1 VDSRDTASAAFDAA
15 RPAGDAAGR
24 TGLARASRGGS
35 APDDGPHAGQTS
47 GPVAGAEQASS
58 PEQADSPAEQASRP
72 EQAGRAEQAEQPGG
86 PAADI
91 ADQADGTAA
100 GSAEQAGGPA
110 ANGSELAGSL
120 AASGLGGGAGLASR
134 RNGPVPPATI
144 YDVAS
149 AAGVSIASVSRVLNG
164 RGNPMAETR
173 ERVLAAVADLG
184 FIPDG
189 AARALSVRLKEIIGV
204 VIRRP
209 PPTEPLGDEIFQDEE
224 ESLQFPD
231 LINRGIEL
239 AAQNRDFNLLV
250 SSVDVDDHDHTR
262 RVFALARKSDGLI
275 LHDQVLDPDQLE
287 RLSRQVPVVTLAGV
301 ATPTTSNVGGDN
313 QGSMRELARH
323 LVQEHGYRTLA
334 YLGGHPD
341 SPDNLA
347 RLAAFS
353 DEVAA
358 AGGTFAGGPQ
368 WEGNYC
374 AAGGARVID
383 RLLASG
389 GAEKLPRAIACANDQ
404 TALGVVY
411 ALMQHGLDVPGDVA
425 VTGFDD
431 IPVARH
437 LRPQLTTVRQPIQEL
452 GATAFEV
459 LYSMI
464 NDAGYVPRDIV
475 LPTRLVSRES
485 CGCHPDPATP
495 PWLVG

>member
-1 VDSRDTASAAFDAA
+1 MDSRDTASAAFDVA

-24 TGLARASRGGS
+24 SGLARASRGGA
-35 APDDGPHAGQTS
+35 APGDDRH
-47 GPVAGAEQASS
+47 AEQAG
-58 PEQADSPAEQASRP
+58 D
-72 EQAGRAEQAEQPGG
+72 
-86 PAADI
+86 PAAN
-91 ADQADGTAA
+91 G
-100 GSAEQAGGPA
+100 AEQAGG
-110 ANGSELAGSL
+110 LTAG
-120 AASGLGGGAGLASR
+120 GLTAGGLTLGAGLASR
-134 RNGPVPPATI
+134 RSGPASPATI

-164 RGNPMAETR
+164 RGNPMPETR
-173 ERVLAAVADLG
+173 ERVLAAVAELG

-209 PPTEPLGDEIFQDEE
+209 PPTEPIGDEIFQDEE

-323 LVQEHGYRTLA
+323 LVREHGYRTLA

-347 RLAAFS
+347 RQAAFS

-358 AGGTFAGGPQ
+358 AGGTFTGGPQ

-411 ALMQHGLDVPGDVA
+411 ALIQHGLDVPRDVA

-464 NDAGYVPRDIV
+464 NDARHAPRDIV
-475 LPTRLVSRES
+475 LPTRLVPRES

-495 PWLVG
+495 LWQLG

>member
-1 VDSRDTASAAFDAA
+1 VDSRDTASAAFDVA
-15 RPAGDAAGR
+15 RPAGDAAR
-24 TGLARASRGGS
+24 RSGLARAGRGGA
-35 APDDGPHAGQTS
+35 APGDDHHAEQADDLAAG
-47 GPVAGAEQASS
+47 GAEQAG
-58 PEQADSPAEQASRP
+58 DAEQA
-72 EQAGRAEQAEQPGG
+72 AGL
-86 PAADI
+86 
-91 ADQADGTAA
+91 AA
-100 GSAEQAGGPA
+100 GG
-110 ANGSELAGSL
+110 LT
-120 AASGLGGGAGLASR
+120 LGGGLASR
-134 RNGPVPPATI
+134 RGGPLSPATI

-164 RGNPMAETR
+164 RGNPMPETR

-209 PPTEPLGDEIFQDEE
+209 SPTEPVGDEIFQDEE

-275 LHDQVLDPDQLE
+275 LHDQVLDANQLE

-323 LVQEHGYRTLA
+323 LVREHGYRTLA

-347 RLAAFS
+347 RQAAFS

-358 AGGTFAGGPQ
+358 AGGTFTGGPQ

-411 ALMQHGLDVPGDVA
+411 ALTQHGLDVPRDVA

-464 NDAGYVPRDIV
+464 NDAGHAPRDIV
-475 LPTRLVSRES
+475 LPTRLVPRES

-495 PWLVG
+495 VWQLG

>member
-1 VDSRDTASAAFDAA
+1 VDSRDTASAAFDVA

-24 TGLARASRGGS
+24 SGLARASRGGV
-35 APDDGPHAGQTS
+35 APEDDRH
-47 GPVAGAEQASS
+47 AEQAGGLT
-58 PEQADSPAEQASRP
+58 
-72 EQAGRAEQAEQPGG
+72 AGRAEQAG
-86 PAADI
+86 DL
-91 ADQADGTAA
+91 AA
-100 GSAEQAGGPA
+100 GELAAGGVEQAG
-110 ANGSELAGSL
+110 EL
-120 AASGLGGGAGLASR
+120 AASGLTAGGGLASR
-134 RNGPVPPATI
+134 RNGPLSPATI

-164 RGNPMAETR
+164 RGNPMPETR

-209 PPTEPLGDEIFQDEE
+209 PPTEPIGDEIFQDEE

-275 LHDQVLDPDQLE
+275 LHDQVLAADQLE

-323 LVQEHGYRTLA
+323 LVREHGYRTLA

-347 RLAAFS
+347 RQAAFS

-358 AGGTFAGGPQ
+358 AGATFIGGPQ

-411 ALMQHGLDVPGDVA
+411 ALMQHGLDVPRDVA

-464 NDAGYVPRDIV
+464 NDAGHAPRDIV
-475 LPTRLVSRES
+475 LPTRLVPRES

-495 PWLVG
+495 VWQLG